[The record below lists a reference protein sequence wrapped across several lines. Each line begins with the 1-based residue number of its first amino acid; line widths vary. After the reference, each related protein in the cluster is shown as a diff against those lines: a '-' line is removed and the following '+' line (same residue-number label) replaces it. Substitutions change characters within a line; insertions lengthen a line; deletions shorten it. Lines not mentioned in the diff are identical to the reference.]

1 MNRIY
6 IILGV
11 AVLVMI
17 GVVWKSN
24 SDRKARE
31 EALALQTQQHNQKM
45 AQIEAENQAR
55 LAQEAKDK
63 AQKEQARIESNKQA
77 KIEQANFD
85 KDHQVVSNQAT
96 VEQSQSNQIASNN
109 SQPKHK
115 YSDPEWMSICKSASK
130 TARAIMNSRQ
140 KGASMSDMMERIMA
154 TDAPAEI
161 KKTIK
166 PFVLAAYERPRFST
180 PEFVLKA
187 EIDFENEAYLTC
199 MSARS

>member
-1 MNRIY
+1 VGI
-6 IILGV
+6 V
-11 AVLVMI
+11 VLVMI

-63 AQKEQARIESNKQA
+63 PKKSKLVLRAINKQRLNRRILI
-77 KIEQANFD
+77 KIIKLLVIKLLLSKVKAIRLLVTILSRNINTPD
-85 KDHQVVSNQAT
+85 A
-96 VEQSQSNQIASNN
+96 
-109 SQPKHK
+109 
-115 YSDPEWMSICKSASK
+115 EWMNIYKSASK

-140 KGASMSDMMERIMA
+140 KGSASMSDMMERIMA

>member
-1 MNRIY
+1 MNK
-6 IILGV
+6 IIIIFFALLIIFV
-11 AVLVMI
+11 

-24 SDRKARE
+24 SDRAARE
-31 EALALQTQQHNQKM
+31 EALAKQTELHNKKM
-45 AQIEAENQAR
+45 AQLEAEHQAR

-63 AQKEQARIESNKQA
+63 AQKEQARIESNRQA

-115 YSDPEWMSICKSASK
+115 YSDAEWMSICKSASK

-161 KKTIK
+161 KKTVK